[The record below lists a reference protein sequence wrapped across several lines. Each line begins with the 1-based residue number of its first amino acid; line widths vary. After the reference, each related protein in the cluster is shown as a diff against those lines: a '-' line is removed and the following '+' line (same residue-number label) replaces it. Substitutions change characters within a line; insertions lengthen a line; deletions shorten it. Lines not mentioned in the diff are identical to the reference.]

1 MEKRIKSFWIAGF
14 FLPAINATVFSF
26 TYSSYSFTTKDHFVY
41 YIIVKP
47 IFKRKSN
54 SNHFCDQQ
62 RLIDF
67 LAESVLPY
75 HSEQEIVFSML
86 YKNKD
91 GGSSI
96 NDGRGD

>member
-1 MEKRIKSFWIAGF
+1 MYLF
-14 FLPAINATVFSF
+14 TSF
-26 TYSSYSFTTKDHFVY
+26 TYSSYSFITKDHFVY
-41 YIIVKP
+41 YIMKP
-47 IFKRKSN
+47 TFKRKSN

-67 LAESVLPY
+67 LAESVRE
-75 HSEQEIVFSML
+75 EQEIVFSML

-96 NDGRGD
+96 NDVRGD